1 MAEETV
7 SYPVIRRG
15 EFVIVTPKVFCLGN
29 TGSGAVTVVTKSCV
43 GKAAIGRMEEVYFA
57 VAM

>member
-1 MAEETV
+1 MAVETV

-15 EFVIVTPKVFCLGN
+15 ELVIVTPKAFCLGD
-29 TGSGAVTVVTKSCV
+29 TSSGAVAVVTKGCV
-43 GKAAIGRMEEVYFA
+43 GKATVGRMEEVYFA